1 MYTHTQKFYFHVKHA
16 TLNTQKAMATS
27 PQASHFIFAEQKDGF
42 SLPESLL
49 GILTDSFSV
58 PYNVPKSPTNPQRG
72 FFLQSISDYKE
83 AGGESQISE
92 K

>member
-1 MYTHTQKFYFHVKHA
+1 
-16 TLNTQKAMATS
+16 MATS

-49 GILTDSFSV
+49 GILIDSFSV
-58 PYNVPKSPTNPQRG
+58 LYNVPKSPTNPQRG
-72 FFLQSISDYKE
+72 FFFFQSISDYKE